1 MSGFEALLAAEAAAT
16 ATTAATTAAATAAA
30 AETAAAAYASAVPG
44 LAAVGPGSQAAMLAA
59 QTAPFGAGG
68 LASTAASAAAPGTL
82 SSAYWNTISSALN
95 PATSSGAN
103 AARVG
108 LQSGQSGLPDPFENF
123 LRYGVDA
130 DMPGATLRSI
140 QSGMQNDPLNTLKSL
155 PQYLSSPTTQGSN
168 QALQAARLINQPSQG
183 QRTSYSPPMM
193 NRGREVTLASPVQ
206 SLLGEQPKPR
216 RKPTLSLLG

>member
-68 LASTAASAAAPGTL
+68 LASTAAAGAIPGTL
-82 SSAYWNTISSALN
+82 SAGYWNAMSSLLN
-95 PATSSGAN
+95 PAAPSGMN
-103 AARVG
+103 MARMG
-108 LQSGQSGLPDPFENF
+108 LQATQLGPSG
-123 LRYGVDA
+123 
-130 DMPGATLRSI
+130 
-140 QSGMQNDPLNTLKSL
+140 
-155 PQYLSSPTTQGSN
+155 
-168 QALQAARLINQPSQG
+168 QG

-206 SLLGEQPKPR
+206 SLLGDQPRPR

>member
-68 LASTAASAAAPGTL
+68 LASTAAAGAIPGTL
-82 SSAYWNTISSALN
+82 SAGYWNTMSSLLN
-95 PATSSGAN
+95 PAAPSGGN
-103 AARVG
+103 LARMG
-108 LQSGQSGLPDPFENF
+108 
-123 LRYGVDA
+123 
-130 DMPGATLRSI
+130 
-140 QSGMQNDPLNTLKSL
+140 
-155 PQYLSSPTTQGSN
+155 
-168 QALQAARLINQPSQG
+168 LQAAQLGPAGG
-183 QRTSYSPPMM
+183 QRSSYSPSPM
-193 NRGREVTLASPVQ
+193 NRGREVTLAEPVQ
-206 SLLGEQPKPR
+206 SLLQTQPMPR